1 MLDIFDAV
9 AKRRGSQLSS
19 QTWDRIIRLLL
30 GTADG
35 VLHGT
40 RGVLGNHLCGQLVR
54 ILLEIYLRSLV
65 HCGPRGEIWNLLQK
79 FCRRWIHRI
88 VVIEQW
94 NAVTL
99 ALTKSLM
106 RRIHSTDTSKEV
118 EISWADIRVQT
129 KFEYVV
135 FCGYLP
141 SLYSLIL
148 TQSANCRMESPLL
161 AYAWY
166 RLMRVIGHPSGIQ
179 DPEAHFTVIVSGFPL
194 VAYVRH
200 RT

>member
-1 MLDIFDAV
+1 M
-9 AKRRGSQLSS
+9 SS
-19 QTWDRIIRLLL
+19 QTWDRMIRLLL

-40 RGVLGNHLCGQLVR
+40 RGVLGNHLCAQLVR

-106 RRIHSTDTSKEV
+106 RRIHNTDTSKEV

-129 KFEYVV
+129 KLEYEQPA
-135 FCGYLP
+135 CGHL
-141 SLYSLIL
+141 
-148 TQSANCRMESPLL
+148 SACR
-161 AYAWY
+161 
-166 RLMRVIGHPSGIQ
+166 
-179 DPEAHFTVIVSGFPL
+179 
-194 VAYVRH
+194 
-200 RT
+200 